1 MSMTDRR
8 CRENIRVK
16 SRMVVLLISVLSV
29 ALPTWVMAGPHD
41 GLTAYQGSK
50 TCMPCHPGKA
60 EEVHASAHYQ
70 LKGQTPAVPNL
81 GFAGKFGSINDFCTY
96 PNINWLFQMV
106 NLTGQKVV
114 VGCATCHVGLGVKPI
129 PAQTAAQ
136 LENIDCLMCHSDLYK
151 RIGTRVAGGFR
162 YVPDPTVDIPTV
174 LRNIQMPSRAACLTR
189 CHSGAGGGAGL
200 KQGDIDPAQLNPPRS
215 LDVHMS
221 SLGAG
226 LHCLDCHTARNH
238 RIAGRGNDIRETD
251 LQVKVDCTNCHG
263 SAPHGSADLNHH
275 TRVHCTVCHIPTF
288 AKAYPTDVLRDFRI
302 AVPDP
307 VANRYEPVRTVR
319 SNVTPTYR
327 FFNGLSYF
335 YKFGDP
341 LVLSPTGSFVMARPL
356 GNIRDPNAKLH
367 AFKLHR
373 AKMAY
378 DLASLRLIPVKSK
391 VSWETGNMDQA
402 IRAGAA
408 AVGWNVT
415 DYGFATSLRYM
426 SLHHQVAPKEQALL
440 CGSCHGVGAT
450 QINFAALGYTPV
462 TTRNGVPLCASCHSP
477 EVADFYEIHREH
489 VQNRGFSCSICH
501 NF

>member
-1 MSMTDRR
+1 MALPAWALAAPHD
-8 CRENIRVK
+8 
-16 SRMVVLLISVLSV
+16 
-29 ALPTWVMAGPHD
+29 ALPT
-41 GLTAYQGSK
+41 YEGSK

-70 LKGQTPAVPNL
+70 LRGQTPEVPNL

-96 PNINWLFQMV
+96 PNINWLFQMM
-106 NLTGQKVV
+106 NLTGQRVV
-114 VGCATCHVGLGVKPI
+114 VGCAACHAGLGLKPSTS
-129 PAQTAAQ
+129 QTAAQ

-151 RIGTRVAGGFR
+151 RIGTRVTGQGLRF
-162 YVPDPTVDIPTV
+162 VPDPTLDIPTV
-174 LRNIQMPSRAACLTR
+174 TSNIQMPSRAACLTR
-189 CHSGAGGGAGL
+189 CHAGAGGGAGI
-200 KQGDIDPAQLNPPRS
+200 KQGDLDPSQLNPP
-215 LDVHMS
+215 LNVDVHMS
-221 SLGAG
+221 SQGAG

-251 LQVKVDCTNCHG
+251 LNVNVDCTNCHG

-275 TRVHCTVCHIPTF
+275 TARVHCTVCHIPTY
-288 AKAYPTDVLRDFRI
+288 AKSYPTDVLRDFRK

-307 VANRYEPVRTVR
+307 VANRYEPVRTLR
-319 SNVTPTYR
+319 SNITPVYR

-341 LVLSPTGSFVMARPL
+341 LALTPAGSFVIAGPL

-373 AKMAY
+373 ARMPY
-378 DLASLRLIPVKSK
+378 DLASLRLIPVKSQ

-450 QINFAALGYTPV
+450 QINFAALGYTPK
-462 TTRNGVPLCASCHSP
+462 TTRNGDPLCASCHDP
-477 EVADFYEIHREH
+477 ETADFLEIHREH
-489 VQNRGFSCSICH
+489 VQERNISCSTCH